1 MIGVMPSPNTVEN
14 PPTGAFKLPT
24 SRNYQFIREQVVA
37 QIQSSQIDIP
47 VLPESAARVVALA
60 TSAEADAQQLSKLI
74 TSDPALATHVMRVAS
89 SAVYMRNNPINS
101 LQQAIT
107 RMGLAEVANI
117 AFTVAV
123 QGKLLNAP
131 GQLSEVRAMWS
142 EAVCA
147 GIWARE
153 IASELDMDQGTLY
166 LCGLLHEI
174 GKPIVLQAVADVVQ
188 RTRTPLEPHERMRL
202 MNEYQG
208 PVGRQVVEE
217 WKLPAP
223 VVAAVGYWDRP
234 AVALTYQRESTVIG
248 LAHRLAAF
256 ALNDK
261 SESTR
266 TALLADERAVALGL
280 KPEAMEELLSR
291 TERVLAQTRT
301 F

>member
-1 MIGVMPSPNTVEN
+1 MSSPEHSPNL
-14 PPTGAFKLPT
+14 PSGSFSLPT
-24 SRNYQFIREQVVA
+24 SRNYQFVREQVVA
-37 QIQSSQIDIP
+37 QIQGGQVDIP
-47 VLPESAARVVALA
+47 ILPESAARVVALA

-74 TSDPALATHVMRVAS
+74 TSDPGLATHVMRVAS
-89 SAVYMRNNPINS
+89 SAAYMRNNPINS

-107 RMGLAEVANI
+107 RMGFAEVANI

-147 GIWARE
+147 GMWGRE
-153 IASELDMDQGTLY
+153 IAGQLDMDQGTLY

-188 RTRTPLEPHERMRL
+188 RTRTPLEPHERTRL

-248 LAHRLAAF
+248 LAHWLAAF

-261 SESTR
+261 SESR
-266 TALLADERAVALGL
+266 REALLVDQRATALGL
-280 KPEAMEELLSR
+280 KPEEMEDLLSR
-291 TERVLAQTRT
+291 TERVLGQTRT